1 MTEDDPEPKRVIDV
15 NEIRD
20 PSILAHGLDR
30 ADRAY
35 WLYYDETQNIRRL
48 HLERGTL
55 NIAAPDCWV
64 LGGVG
69 RPDDTPIDLA
79 PLRQRARIQASAEEL
94 KFHLFGQKGG
104 DLLDALAKPKMETF
118 LDWVIEQDLLVHYLA
133 LDPFYW
139 AIVDIIDSAL
149 PDDPGMLVMAI
160 PQLKSDLFR
169 LLRSD
174 RDRAASLMVRFN
186 YPDIAPQ
193 NRAPFMTA
201 LIDWLSE
208 AEEAFDHFDYQ
219 MLRGVL
225 QMGRR
230 KPLTFIE
237 GETPHV
243 LIDGFR
249 TFFIER
255 ICLLKNARHVFDQE
269 DVVAAELAKMEFEDD
284 GFQFCN
290 HRFAPRSHDE
300 PGVQASDIMAS
311 LIGRLFSW
319 AAGVDDED
327 VMETRAA
334 LTPLQ
339 ERSRQRLS
347 TLIRASRAEND
358 ALTNAVVSLEDQRKI
373 AGFLDL

>member
-1 MTEDDPEPKRVIDV
+1 MTEDEPEPKQVIDV
-15 NEIRD
+15 NEMRD
-20 PSILAHGLDR
+20 PAIQAYRLDR
-30 ADRAY
+30 ANRTY
-35 WLYYDETQNIRRL
+35 WLYYDETNNIRRL
-48 HLERGTL
+48 HLESGTL

-69 RPDDTPIDLA
+69 RRDDTPIDLA

-94 KFHLFGQKGG
+94 KFHLFGKKGG
-104 DLLDALAKPKMETF
+104 DLLAALANPKMEIF

-139 AIVDIIDSAL
+139 AVVDIIDSAM
-149 PDDPGMLVMAI
+149 PDDPTKRIMAP

-174 RDRAASLMVRFN
+174 RDRAAALMVRFN
-186 YPDIAPQ
+186 YPDIAPSD
-193 NRAPFMTA
+193 RAPFMNA

-237 GETPHV
+237 GETPRV
-243 LIDGFR
+243 LLDGFK

-269 DVVAAELAKMEFEDD
+269 DVVAAELERVAFDDD
-284 GFQFCN
+284 GLPFCN
-290 HRFAPRSHDE
+290 YRFAPRSHDE
-300 PGVQASDIMAS
+300 PGVQASDVMAG
-311 LIGRLFSW
+311 LVGRLFSW
-319 AAGVDDED
+319 AAGVSDED

-347 TLIRASRAEND
+347 SLIRASRAEND
-358 ALTNAVVSLEDQRKI
+358 ALTNAVVSLEDQHRI
-373 AGFLDL
+373 AWFLDL

>member
-118 LDWVIEQDLLVHYLA
+118 LDWV
-133 LDPFYW
+133 
-139 AIVDIIDSAL
+139 
-149 PDDPGMLVMAI
+149 
-160 PQLKSDLFR
+160 
-169 LLRSD
+169 
-174 RDRAASLMVRFN
+174 
-186 YPDIAPQ
+186 
-193 NRAPFMTA
+193 
-201 LIDWLSE
+201 SE

-300 PGVQASDIMAS
+300 PGVQASDIMAG